1 VELLVVVGI
10 IVALAGV
17 LIPSIAQFSG
27 RGEVGAQVQEFD
39 AVQSAMDNLMVDIGV
54 TNINPAPG
62 ISKNDWAS
70 FPNGSGVPPLETY
83 LRDESSSFY
92 YYCWNSSGLITD
104 QQELSGACP

>member
-1 VELLVVVGI
+1 MVVGI

-39 AVQSAMDNLMVDIGV
+39 VVQSAMDNLMVDIGV